1 MAAGTAADDCDDGSV
16 RPRQGSKLPGP
27 IRTAGVLAPATALLA
42 AGILAGCGD
51 EPVPDPGPPAD
62 RLRVEI
68 VATRPHD
75 PEAFTQGLE
84 ISDGELLEGTGRS
97 GRSYLSARALDTGV
111 ERTRVPVPDDMFGE
125 GITVAG
131 DTVWQL
137 TWKDGVAIARD
148 RDTLTPRDHVEYD
161 GQGWGVCAAGDRLV
175 MSDGSSTLTFR
186 DPATFDVLGS
196 TTVRVDGRE
205 IDNLNE
211 LECAEDGSVYAN
223 VWQTDRIVRIDP
235 GSGRV
240 TATIDAGA
248 LRDALTDEQRAEI
261 DVLNG
266 IAQVPGTDRFL
277 VTGKYWPTMF
287 EVRFVP

>member
-1 MAAGTAADDCDDGSV
+1 MMRPVRLRQVAG
-16 RPRQGSKLPGP
+16 LPGP
-27 IRTAGVLAPATALLA
+27 IRAAGVLAATSAAL
-42 AGILAGCGD
+42 AGGVLAGCS
-51 EPVPDPGPPAD
+51 EQPAADPGPPAE

-68 VATRPHD
+68 VAARPHD
-75 PEAFTQGLE
+75 TEAFTQGLE

-97 GRSYLSARALDTGV
+97 GRSYLSARALDTGA
-111 ERTRVPVPDDMFGE
+111 ERTRVPVPDGMFGE

-148 RDTLTPRDHVEYD
+148 RVTLAPRDRVEYD
-161 GQGWGVCAAGDRLV
+161 GEGWGLCAAGDRLV

-186 DPATFDVLGS
+186 DPAGFDVLG
-196 TTVRVDGRE
+196 TAAVRADGRE
-205 IDNLNE
+205 VDNLNE
-211 LECAEDGSVYAN
+211 LECADDGAVYAN
-223 VWQTDRIVRIDP
+223 VWKTDEIVRIDP
-235 GSGRV
+235 HSGRV
-240 TATIDAGA
+240 TARIDAGA
-248 LRDALTDEQRAEI
+248 LRGALTDDQREGI